1 MAILDADF
9 ATTDL
14 NSVEEDGGIR
24 STPTTRLEHEPRDWQ
39 SLYEQ
44 AHARAERE
52 RGRADA
58 AEARCEELRWAEVAA
73 RTDAG
78 SWKSRFKSCR
88 RRLSEAEEETK
99 ELRRAAKDV
108 PSLQSEVARLKTSL
122 SEAGIESSA
131 TGKVEALRS
140 EIVGLRRT
148 LAVHILA
155 KPARQRRHPRLR
167 RGS

>member
-44 AHARAERE
+44 AHARAECE

-78 SWKSRFKSCR
+78 SWK
-88 RRLSEAEEETK
+88 
-99 ELRRAAKDV
+99 
-108 PSLQSEVARLKTSL
+108 
-122 SEAGIESSA
+122 
-131 TGKVEALRS
+131 
-140 EIVGLRRT
+140 
-148 LAVHILA
+148 
-155 KPARQRRHPRLR
+155 
-167 RGS
+167 